1 MYTYCIGKL
10 TEEWRKGKNLIQ
22 WKTELASECCEKVQ
36 SGGTPKGGK
45 FEESGIPLLKVY
57 NIVHNT
63 IDFENE
69 PQYVSSDIHNSQI
82 KKSISYPG
90 DVVMNIVGPP
100 LNKVAIIPN
109 TYAEWN
115 INQAIAL
122 FRPKNYLD
130 NKFLYY
136 FFCEGTPVNHLVNK
150 TRGVVGQIN
159 ISLTQC
165 RNFLIHIPPIE
176 EQKEIVRLI
185 DSLFKKLEM
194 VEQQYNALKTKI
206 EKLPQALL
214 NKAFSGELVD
224 HLPSDGCAENL
235 LKEIEQLKRS
245 IKKK

>member
-1 MYTYCIGKL
+1 
-10 TEEWRKGKNLIQ
+10 
-22 WKTELASECCEKVQ
+22 
-36 SGGTPKGGK
+36 
-45 FEESGIPLLKVY
+45 
-57 NIVHNT
+57 
-63 IDFENE
+63 
-69 PQYVSSDIHNSQI
+69 
-82 KKSISYPG
+82 
-90 DVVMNIVGPP
+90 MNIVGPP

-122 FRPKNYLD
+122 FRPKDYLD

-136 FFCEGTPVNHLVNK
+136 FFCEGTPVNRLVNQ

-194 VEQQYNALKTKI
+194 VEQQCNTLKTKI

-214 NKAFSGELVD
+214 NKAFRGELVD
-224 HLPSDGCAENL
+224 HLPSDVNTENL

-245 IKKK
+245 TKKKQVQ